1 MEASRGGEMECI
13 QSSHTDIF
21 YKKSMEQ
28 GDIYDKQLYGT
39 WPLDLLAS
47 LPGESGEARGTPGY
61 PARPR
66 GSGTCKSRASH
77 VA

>member
-1 MEASRGGEMECI
+1 
-13 QSSHTDIF
+13 
-21 YKKSMEQ
+21 MEQ